1 MLIYGI
7 EIDESIGL
15 PLFFIVG
22 LYIALSPCLFPIMPL
37 TVFRVLDKTTS
48 NQIETTRSH
57 TRTQALQWVI
67 FLASGIVVAFVGA
80 SIIYLYIWQQL
91 GLFLTNMYLPLTY
104 LLGILL
110 ILTGILFLS
119 PRLGKLTFGRIPI
132 PQRVTEVM
140 QKETYRNLDLF
151 ILGMG
156 YSIIALPCAFPAF
169 ILLLAL
175 VTTASNVVFTTVGM
189 TLFSIGVFL
198 PYFLLIFF
206 PILQLSSFI
215 KRRYRV
221 FEGMV
226 GILVITMGLLFLWPL
241 FGGPTLFL
249 LG

>member
-7 EIDESIGL
+7 KIDESIGL

-37 TVFRVLDKTTS
+37 TIFRVLDKTTS
-48 NQIETTRSH
+48 NQLETTPSH
-57 TRTQALQWVI
+57 TRRQAFQWVI
-67 FLASGIVVAFVGA
+67 LLTSGIVFAFAGA
-80 SIIYLYIWQQL
+80 SIVYLHIWQQL
-91 GLFLTNMYLPLTY
+91 GLFLTNAYRPLTY

-119 PRLGKLTFGRIPI
+119 PRLGKLTFGRIPV

-169 ILLLAL
+169 IVLLAL
-175 VTTASNVVFTTVGM
+175 VTAASNVIFTSVGM

-206 PILQLSSFI
+206 PLLPLTSFI
-215 KRRYRV
+215 RKHYRV
-221 FEGMV
+221 FEGFV
-226 GILVITMGLLFLWPL
+226 GILVMTMGLLFLWPL

-249 LG
+249 LS